1 MAKLVANL
9 TELDHGY
16 SVQTWC
22 PTLSCAMRVVGEI
35 LAVNP
40 DAFGQPPVAHLAV
53 EFEADPMLREMIERG
68 EAADDPEPATAMGIN
83 HGTAYMSD
91 FGANQ
96 PLNEPA
102 TETGD

>member
-35 LAVNP
+35 LTVNP
-40 DAFGQPPVAHLAV
+40 DAFGPAPAEHPVV
-53 EFEADPMLREMIERG
+53 EFEADPMLQELIGRCER
-68 EAADDPEPATAMGIN
+68 ADDPDPATSMGIN
-83 HGTAYMSD
+83 NGTAYLSD
-91 FGANQ
+91 HGPNPVSQ
-96 PLNEPA
+96 TDE
-102 TETGD
+102 D